1 MVMNDEFLSLRCRR
15 FLYAE
20 IYECYSYQIRNNL
33 LCRTVDGNIIDNL
46 LSSIE
51 KYSSQ
56 PWCHYFPHR
65 QYFIPRRTFQ
75 CLKFGVAS

>member
-20 IYECYSYQIRNNL
+20 IYECYSCQIRNNL